1 MSSAANDIQLREL
14 RDTISQLNTTLKT
27 QSEVMQKQLAD
38 LTALVEEKEKTI
50 ANLNAQISYLTN
62 KLYGSTSEKIKQV
75 PGQYSIFD
83 NEAEEEKP
91 AVEIEPEYVEVA
103 AHKRERKPK
112 ATYDEIFENIK
123 TTTVPVEPLP
133 EEERICTECGSLMIP
148 IGTEVVRT
156 EVVYH
161 EAYLERIEYLATT
174 YRCPNADKEA
184 STIMVKDKCKPA
196 LISGSYVS
204 SGLAA
209 HVMFAKYALALPL
222 YRQEQDFLRIGAK
235 ISRGTMA
242 RWIIT
247 CSQDYLKPVYDYLH
261 RQLLLRRFL
270 MADETP
276 LQVLKEPD
284 RRPQSKSYLWVYRT
298 GEDGGVPIIL
308 FDYSP
313 TRKGANAGEF
323 LKDAE
328 PGYYLMTDG
337 YKGYNKVP
345 DAKRCACWAHIR
357 RYWLRAIPKG
367 HEHDLNDPAV
377 QGFMY
382 CEKLFSYE
390 RRYKEKGFTIKKIK
404 ERRLKDEEPVIDAFL
419 SWLDNLHPKTNDSI
433 IKAITYTN
441 GCRPYLKN
449 YLASGACSFSNNLT
463 ENALRP
469 TVVSR
474 KNWLF
479 CDSQDG
485 AESSAIIFSLIETAK
500 ANGLDAKKYL
510 QYLLDSRP
518 NENMTDEQLELL
530 APWNEEVKKVCVN
543 NVE

>member
-1 MSSAANDIQLREL
+1 MSSGANDIQLREL
-14 RDTISQLNTTLKT
+14 RDTISQLNNTIKT
-27 QSEVMQKQLAD
+27 QSEITQKQLAE
-38 LTALVEEKEKTI
+38 LKALIEDKDKTI
-50 ANLNAQISYLTN
+50 ANLNAQIDFLSN

-75 PGQYSIFD
+75 PGQYSLFD
-83 NEAEEEKP
+83 NEEEEKQ
-91 AVEIEPEYVEVA
+91 AVPLEPKFVEVA

-123 TTTVPVEPLP
+123 TTQVAVDPLP
-133 EEERICTECGSLMIP
+133 EENRTCPECGSLMIP
-148 IGTEVVRT
+148 MGTEILRT
-156 EVVYH
+156 EVIYH
-161 EAYLERIEYLATT
+161 EAYLERIQYVATS

-184 STIMVKDKCKPA
+184 ETPIVKDKCKPP
-196 LISGSYVS
+196 LMEGSYVS

-222 YRQEQDFLRIGAK
+222 YRQEQDFIRIGAK

-242 RWIIT
+242 NWIIT
-247 CSQDYLKPVYDYLH
+247 LSQQYLKPLYDYMH
-261 RQLLLRRFL
+261 RQLLLRRYL

-298 GEDGGVPIIL
+298 GEDGKVPIIL

-328 PGYYLMTDG
+328 SGYYLMTDG

-367 HEHDLNDPAV
+367 HEHDYQNLAT

-382 CEKLFSYE
+382 CEKLFAYE
-390 RRYKEKGFTIKKIK
+390 RKYKEKGYSTKKIH

-419 SWLDNLHPKTNDSI
+419 AWIDNLHPKTGDSI
-433 IKAITYTN
+433 VKAITYTN

-449 YLASGACSFSNNLT
+449 YLQDGACSFSNNIT

-485 AESSAIIFSLIETAK
+485 ANASAIVFSVIETAK

-510 QYLLDSRP
+510 TYIFDNRP
-518 NENMTDEQLELL
+518 DENMTDEQLEAF
-530 APWNEEVKKVCVN
+530 APWNEDVRKACVN

>member
-1 MSSAANDIQLREL
+1 MSSGANDIQLREL
-14 RDTISQLNTTLKT
+14 KDTISQLNNTIKT
-27 QSEVMQKQLAD
+27 QSEITQKQLAE
-38 LTALVEEKEKTI
+38 LKALIEDKDKTI
-50 ANLNAQISYLTN
+50 ANLNAQIDFLSN

-75 PGQYSIFD
+75 PGQYSLFD
-83 NEAEEEKP
+83 NEEEEKQAIP
-91 AVEIEPEYVEVA
+91 LEPEFVEVA

-123 TTTVPVEPLP
+123 TTQVAVDPLP
-133 EEERICTECGSLMIP
+133 EEDRTCPECGSLMIP
-148 IGTEVVRT
+148 IGTEILRT
-156 EVVYH
+156 EVRYH
-161 EAYLERIEYLATT
+161 EAYLERIQYVATS

-184 STIMVKDKCKPA
+184 GTLIVKDKCKPP
-196 LISGSYVS
+196 LLEGSYVS

-222 YRQEQDFLRIGAK
+222 YRLEQDFIRIGAK

-242 RWIIT
+242 NWIIT
-247 CSQDYLKPVYDYLH
+247 LSQQYLKPLYDYMH
-261 RQLLLRRFL
+261 RQLLLRRYL

-298 GEDGGVPIIL
+298 GEDGKVPIIL
-308 FDYSP
+308 FAYSP

-323 LKDAE
+323 LKNAE
-328 PGYYLMTDG
+328 SGYYLMTDG

-367 HEHDLNDPAV
+367 HEHDYQNLAT

-382 CEKLFSYE
+382 CEKLFAYE
-390 RRYKEKGFTIKKIK
+390 RKYKEKGYSTKKIH

-419 SWLDNLHPKTNDSI
+419 SWIDSLHPKTGDSI
-433 IKAITYTN
+433 VKAITYTN

-449 YLASGACSFSNNLT
+449 YLQDGACSFSNNIT

-485 AESSAIIFSLIETAK
+485 ANASAIVFSVIETAK

-510 QYLLDSRP
+510 TYLFDNRP
-518 NENMTDEQLELL
+518 DENMTDEQLEAF
-530 APWNEEVKKVCVN
+530 APWNEDVRKACVN

>member
-83 NEAEEEKP
+83 NEEEEEKP

-174 YRCPNADKEA
+174 YCCPNADKEA
-184 STIMVKDKCKPA
+184 HTIVVKDKYKPA

-242 RWIIT
+242 
-247 CSQDYLKPVYDYLH
+247 
-261 RQLLLRRFL
+261 
-270 MADETP
+270 DETP

-298 GEDGGVPIIL
+298 GE
-308 FDYSP
+308 
-313 TRKGANAGEF
+313 
-323 LKDAE
+323 
-328 PGYYLMTDG
+328 DG

-367 HEHDLNDPAV
+367 HEHDLNNPAV

-382 CEKLFSYE
+382 CDKLFAYE

-419 SWLDNLHPKTNDSI
+419 SCLDNLHPKTGDTI
-433 IKAITYTN
+433 IKA
-441 GCRPYLKN
+441 C
-449 YLASGACSFSNNLT
+449 
-463 ENALRP
+463 
-469 TVVSR
+469 
-474 KNWLF
+474 
-479 CDSQDG
+479 
-485 AESSAIIFSLIETAK
+485 IILI
-500 ANGLDAKKYL
+500 
-510 QYLLDSRP
+510 
-518 NENMTDEQLELL
+518 
-530 APWNEEVKKVCVN
+530 KVDIFIK
-543 NVE
+543 